1 MEFRFERERSNKFPR
16 EKMIQELQ
24 RVAKIYNYRRFS
36 IKEFDKVSVTC
47 KSGVIEKAFDG
58 SWNKA
63 LDSIGIPLKTTTKRH
78 YSEIELF
85 NEMERVWKIVG
96 HRPSELEWNRSEPKI
111 NYNLYRRYFDGWI
124 NACSKF
130 IEFKMGNSVQVE
142 NEESIEQKH
151 NEDCPTE
158 PNSNQKNDDVVKKEK
173 RDVPLRLRLLVLQ
186 KYDFKCSFCGRSPAI
201 DKGVILHIDHI
212 LPIAKGGKTE
222 LENLR
227 TLCKECNLGKSD
239 MIV

>member
-1 MEFRFERERSNKFPR
+1 MEFRFERERSNKFSR
-16 EKMIQELQ
+16 EKMIEELK
-24 RVAKIYNYRRFS
+24 RVAKIYNFRRFS
-36 IKEFDKVSVTC
+36 VKEFDKVSVAC

-63 LDSIGIPLKTTTKRH
+63 LDSIGIPLKERTKRH
-78 YSEIELF
+78 YSEVELF

-96 HRPSELEWNRSEPKI
+96 HRPTLIEWEISQPKI
-111 NYNLYRRYFDGWI
+111 SYHTYKRYFNGWT
-124 NACSKF
+124 NACLKF

-142 NEESIEQKH
+142 IDESTEQKP
-151 NEDCPTE
+151 NEDCQVATPENTIR
-158 PNSNQKNDDVVKKEK
+158 KHK
-173 RDVPLRLRLLVLQ
+173 RDIPLRLRLQVLQ
-186 KYDFKCSFCGRSPAI
+186 KYDFKCAFCGRSPAI

-212 LPIAKGGKTE
+212 LPIAKGGTTE

-239 MIV
+239 MIL